1 MQAYSF
7 TLDDP
12 VWSVQLLMESER
24 SADFVNEGTEYE
36 LSFTSGFA
44 ELEIPGFGAE
54 GALFAVRWRGV
65 VFVEHPGEYE
75 FLLLSDVSGHTA
87 LDIDGERVVENNGA
101 TASGVRLRRLIV
113 PVLDGVDECVDQPLG
128 WVSND
133 GTPCSSYETMG
144 FCTPTGAY
152 GSAWTSGYGTF
163 ADYAVNGV
171 DASQACCVC
180 GGGST
185 GPSSDVSA
193 SVNEVTYITP
203 ECAADGDLECSFEA
217 TLTNTDAFEHEMSA
231 YFRASE
237 DGPHTFQISASSYAH
252 LWVSPASEE
261 YSPEA
266 PTTEAVASVPLGGG
280 SALRQWDRY
289 AAQTADSIDLV
300 AGSYYFIRAVSHRA
314 VANRGGLLFEAYD
327 GVDPAFGWR
336 DLASVADTALDEV
349 WNGWT
354 PYLTSQG

>member
-1 MQAYSF
+1 MPSAVNLDVDLVLGIDAANISGVHATAISVANESSGSCEYGITLTSRPLSTVLVSIEEGGQQNNSHLGCRPSGSSSGPHAGEGLLMQAYSV
-7 TLDDP
+7 THDDP

-24 SADFVNEGTEYE
+24 SADFVNEGTGYE

-75 FLLLSDVSGHTA
+75 FILLSDVSGHTA
-87 LDIDGERVVENNGA
+87 LDIDRERVVENNGA

-152 GSAWTSGYGTF
+152 GSAWTTGYGTF

-171 DASQACCVC
+171 DASQAC
-180 GGGST
+180 
-185 GPSSDVSA
+185 
-193 SVNEVTYITP
+193 
-203 ECAADGDLECSFEA
+203 
-217 TLTNTDAFEHEMSA
+217 
-231 YFRASE
+231 
-237 DGPHTFQISASSYAH
+237 
-252 LWVSPASEE
+252 
-261 YSPEA
+261 
-266 PTTEAVASVPLGGG
+266 
-280 SALRQWDRY
+280 
-289 AAQTADSIDLV
+289 
-300 AGSYYFIRAVSHRA
+300 
-314 VANRGGLLFEAYD
+314 
-327 GVDPAFGWR
+327 
-336 DLASVADTALDEV
+336 
-349 WNGWT
+349 
-354 PYLTSQG
+354 